1 MCRRRIGES
10 LIATGLAPGGAAIG
24 KRDRCVSL
32 WPFGAGWRYAGAM
45 RSLDLTALI
54 LTLCLGALGGVAA
67 HAAHLPLG
75 YLLGSMVLVGV
86 ISSMNFKPLGK
97 TPTLPARL
105 RFAFVPVIGIAIGG
119 AFTPEVARA
128 ALGWGPSLA
137 ALFVFVPL
145 AHGLGYAVYRR
156 GGFAPH
162 EAFYGAVPGGL
173 IESVQMGE
181 EAGADVRL
189 LIVVQTLRLIGTII
203 SVPLIFLALTG
214 HTVGSAAGAAMVGAK
229 APLSLQDCALMFAAG
244 LIGAQAGKRLRLPGY
259 IITGP
264 LLGSALLHVTGAMQA
279 IPPGWLVAVT
289 QVILGAGL
297 GVRFVGMDHRLLARC
312 GRLAMLNGALALGL
326 AFGFAGLVHWI
337 TGAPVAAGFLA
348 FAPGGLAEMSLIA
361 LSLNMSV
368 IYVTAHHVLRIV
380 LAVSFA
386 KLGRRLV

>member
-1 MCRRRIGES
+1 MRGVDYGA
-10 LIATGLAPGGAAIG
+10 LVLTLALGAIG
-24 KRDRCVSL
+24 GL
-32 WPFGAGWRYAGAM
+32 
-45 RSLDLTALI
+45 
-54 LTLCLGALGGVAA
+54 AA
-67 HAAHLPLG
+67 HAVHLPLG
-75 YLLGSMVLVGV
+75 YLLGSMVLIGI
-86 ISSMNFKPLGK
+86 ISAFGIKPLGK

-105 RFAFVPVIGIAIGG
+105 RFSFVPVIGVAIGG

-145 AHGLGYAVYRR
+145 AHALGYAVYRR
-156 GGFAPH
+156 GGFAKT

-203 SVPLIFLALTG
+203 TVPLIFLALTG
-214 HTVGSAAGAAMVGAK
+214 QTVGSAAGAAMVGAA
-229 APLSLQDCALMFAAG
+229 APLTLQDCALMFAAG
-244 LIGAQAGKRLRLPGY
+244 LIGARAGKRLRFPGY

-264 LLGSALLHVTGAMQA
+264 LLCSAALHVTGVMQA

-297 GVRFVGMDHRLLARC
+297 GVRFVGMDRRLLARC
-312 GRLAMLNGALALGL
+312 GRLAMLNGVLALGL
-326 AFGFAGLVHWI
+326 AFAFAGIVHGL

-368 IYVTAHHVLRIV
+368 IYVTAHHVVRIV

-386 KLGRRLV
+386 KLGRRLA

>member
-1 MCRRRIGES
+1 MRGVD
-10 LIATGLAPGGAAIG
+10 LWALA
-24 KRDRCVSL
+24 
-32 WPFGAGWRYAGAM
+32 
-45 RSLDLTALI
+45 
-54 LTLCLGALGGVAA
+54 LTLALGAFGGVLA

-86 ISSMNFKPLGK
+86 LSALNIKPLGK
-97 TPTLPARL
+97 TPTLPGRL
-105 RFAFVPVIGIAIGG
+105 RFSFVPVIGVAIGG

-145 AHGLGYAVYRR
+145 AHALGYALYRR

-173 IESVQMGE
+173 IESVQLGE

-189 LIVVQTLRLIGTII
+189 LIVVQTLRLILTII
-203 SVPLIFLALTG
+203 TVPMIFLALTG
-214 HTVGSAAGAAMVGAK
+214 HTVGSAAGAAMIGAA
-229 APLSLQDCALMFAAG
+229 APLNLQDIALMVGAG

-264 LLGSALLHVTGAMQA
+264 LLCSAVLHVTGAMQA
-279 IPPGWLVAVT
+279 IPQGWLIAVT

-312 GRLAMLNGALALGL
+312 GKLAMLNGALALTL
-326 AFGFAGLVHWI
+326 AFGFAGIVHLL

-368 IYVTAHHVLRIV
+368 IYVTAHHVLRIL

-386 KLGRRLV
+386 KLGRRLLVG